1 MENNPR
7 SIIGKT
13 ITGIIS
19 RPGRDGRK
27 EVLLMQFSDGSCFEL
42 VSPQPRRLTRS
53 NRVPSASA
61 EDAEIPAPAQLS
73 LGVFDSLAA

>member
-42 VSPQPRRLTRS
+42 VSPQARRLARS
-53 NRVPSASA
+53 NRVSAS
-61 EDAEIPAPAQLS
+61 DAEHPAPPAQLS
-73 LGVFDSLAA
+73 LGAFDSLAA

>member
-19 RPGRDGRK
+19 RPGRNGRK

-42 VSPQPRRLTRS
+42 VSPLARRLARS
-53 NRVPSASA
+53 SHRETEEA
-61 EDAEIPAPAQLS
+61 ELAAPAQLS
-73 LGVFDSLAA
+73 LGTLDSLAA